1 MLIETHAH
9 LDYPEFA
16 NDFEDVLRR
25 AADAGVTRIITIGT
39 SIEGSRRA
47 IDLAERYPAVYA
59 TVGVH
64 PTYVQEAEEDVFTP
78 LRELAKHP
86 RVVAIGETGLDY
98 HRLPSEEV
106 AKEKQVQVM
115 TALRTETDEEIE
127 AQIRDGA
134 YKSKQVSLF
143 EQQLDLAVEL
153 GLNAVIHQRDA
164 WEDTLKVMQPYT
176 GKLRGVL
183 HCFGGSLDQ
192 ANEVLDLDH
201 LVSFTGIVTFKNGAA
216 VREVAAQIPLWKFMV
231 ETDCPYLAPVP
242 FRGKR
247 CEPAHTRIVAETIAS
262 ARQVP
267 LEEIAEATTETAE
280 KFSRFTPLGQL
291 QIAEKIGGNAP
302 PGSVFKDRRRTGEII
317 QANAPGRDPI
327 VTRIL
332 WLRGLEAE
340 NANAFGRDIYI
351 HGTPEEWKIGWPAS
365 YGCIRMRSSEIIQ
378 LYDIVGIGAAVT
390 IVNVPLAT
398 AVPGL
403 VTAHSMSA
411 ANPAPFVMR

>member
-9 LDYPEFA
+9 LDYPDFA
-16 NDFEDVLRR
+16 NDLDDLVRR

-39 SIEGSRRA
+39 SIESSRRA
-47 IDLAERYPAVYA
+47 IDLAEKYPAVYA
-59 TVGVH
+59 TIGVH
-64 PTYVQEAEEDVFTP
+64 PTFVEEAEEDVFTP
-78 LRELAKHP
+78 LCELAKQP

-134 YKSKQVSLF
+134 YKSKQASLF
-143 EQQLDLAVEL
+143 QQQLDLAVEL
-153 GLNAVIHQRDA
+153 GLNVVIHQRDA
-164 WEDTLKVMQPYT
+164 WEDTLKIMQPYA
-176 GKLRGVL
+176 GKLRGVF

-247 CEPAHTRIVAETIAS
+247 AEPAHTRIVAEAIAA
-262 ARQVP
+262 ARDVP

-280 KFSRFTPLGQL
+280 GFFRFNR
-291 QIAEKIGGNAP
+291 K
-302 PGSVFKDRRRTGEII
+302 
-317 QANAPGRDPI
+317 
-327 VTRIL
+327 
-332 WLRGLEAE
+332 
-340 NANAFGRDIYI
+340 
-351 HGTPEEWKIGWPAS
+351 
-365 YGCIRMRSSEIIQ
+365 
-378 LYDIVGIGAAVT
+378 
-390 IVNVPLAT
+390 
-398 AVPGL
+398 
-403 VTAHSMSA
+403 
-411 ANPAPFVMR
+411 